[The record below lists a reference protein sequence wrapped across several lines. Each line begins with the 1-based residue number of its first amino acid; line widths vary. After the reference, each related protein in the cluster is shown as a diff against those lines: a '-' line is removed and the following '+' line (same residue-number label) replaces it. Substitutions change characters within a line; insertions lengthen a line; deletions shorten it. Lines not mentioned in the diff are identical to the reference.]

1 MNLKGKT
8 NAELVAM
15 QDAIQ
20 QDPASFN
27 PVPSIFIYSP
37 AARRKLDAI
46 ARAIT
51 ENLRLKRQQ
60 EGNPVPCDGYSGRQS
75 NRR

>member
-20 QDPASFN
+20 QYRDNFN
-27 PVPSIFIYSP
+27 PVPSFFIYKP
-37 AARRKLDAI
+37 YARRKLDAI

-60 EGNPVPCDGYSGRQS
+60 EGNPVPCDGYSGRQA